1 MRKKKKKKKKTLAIS
16 NQHKNNRKKKQKRLG
31 NLQPEWLAQT
41 DKHHRLGLVGTKL
54 QIKKSK

>member
-1 MRKKKKKKKKTLAIS
+1 MRKKKKKNLAIS
-16 NQHKNNRKKKQKRLG
+16 NQHKNKRKKKQKRLG